1 MGKVRSN
8 TWSKVLLTLGAIG
21 LFMTGILGWLNAAV
35 VNGENFAG
43 LVNEIRQDEAVKTEI
58 GQAVAVAAL
67 DAKPDLIAVEPAIAG
82 GRRSRRREPA
92 SSMACSPRPSA
103 RSTMR

>member
-1 MGKVRSN
+1 MGKGRSN

-58 GQAVAVAAL
+58 GQA
-67 DAKPDLIAVEPAIAG
+67 
-82 GRRSRRREPA
+82 
-92 SSMACSPRPSA
+92 SPFFFFITPSLTY
-103 RSTMR
+103 SYTSP